1 MYKPV
6 VFLTFS
12 LRSRLKQ
19 RRRNGLFTL
28 LSHDFQQMFEQIFS
42 VRVKTLSDTDLVASR
57 RLKREKGSL
66 PVDRS
71 TCVAQKRRRSNSPIF
86 PFVPRSRPRSL
97 RESQLVSLS
106 LSFLKWRMLLNII
119 LTFISSQAILVVTNS
134 SHCDPRVSKIRRV
147 REQGNFVITMSTMF
161 SVIKEALPNISCVCS
176 VSLLLLWCRHDPYLF
191 SPVLEL

>member
-1 MYKPV
+1 
-6 VFLTFS
+6 
-12 LRSRLKQ
+12 
-19 RRRNGLFTL
+19 
-28 LSHDFQQMFEQIFS
+28 MFWQIIS

-66 PVDRS
+66 PVDRL
-71 TCVAQKRRRSNSPIF
+71 TCVAEKRRRSNSPIF

-147 REQGNFVITMSTMF
+147 REQGNFVITMF
-161 SVIKEALPNISCVCS
+161 SVIKEALPNIPCVCS
-176 VSLLLLWCRHDPYLF
+176 LSLLLLWCPHDPYLF

>member
-1 MYKPV
+1 MTRGQKQLPGRPLHFLV
-6 VFLTFS
+6 VQKRQRNVQTCCFLTFS

-106 LSFLKWRMLLNII
+106 LSFLK
-119 LTFISSQAILVVTNS
+119 
-134 SHCDPRVSKIRRV
+134 
-147 REQGNFVITMSTMF
+147 
-161 SVIKEALPNISCVCS
+161 
-176 VSLLLLWCRHDPYLF
+176 
-191 SPVLEL
+191 